1 MNLNHINIKN
11 FRCFE
16 EIDFDFG
23 TTSTVF
29 IGENG
34 SGKSSIISATY
45 SNHSKCGN
53 NFFSATNG
61 IPKVFSE

>member
-29 IGENG
+29 IGKNG
-34 SGKSSIISATY
+34 AGKSSIISTTPL
-45 SNHSKCGN
+45 HSQ
-53 NFFSATNG
+53 
-61 IPKVFSE
+61 